1 MSMKK
6 LKMKKKKQ
14 GNKCPFPQ
22 KLEAWKQRARK
33 FVSFNYTVDFVP
45 NEFPSQS
52 ILNKTTGC
60 YIKAMVAYY
69 GVCVCVCVCVQV
81 TEKETDTETVADS

>member
-14 GNKCPFPQ
+14 GSKCPFPQ

-45 NEFPSQS
+45 HEFPSQS
-52 ILNKTTGC
+52 VLNKTTGC

-69 GVCVCVCVCVQV
+69 GVCVCVCVCVGDR
-81 TEKETDTETVADS
+81 ERDKETLRH